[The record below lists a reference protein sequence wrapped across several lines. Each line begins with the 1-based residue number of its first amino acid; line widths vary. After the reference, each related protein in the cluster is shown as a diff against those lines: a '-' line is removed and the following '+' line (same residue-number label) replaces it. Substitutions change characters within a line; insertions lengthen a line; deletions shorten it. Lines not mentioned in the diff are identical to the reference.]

1 MRLIQNTSNIK
12 NNMTYITAVDI
23 IWKFMEYHFV
33 LERFFLQ
40 AVADEEL
47 QGVLMLITVNIF
59 L

>member
-23 IWKFMEYHFV
+23 IWKFMEYNFV

-47 QGVLMLITVNIF
+47 QGVLMLKF
-59 L
+59 

>member
-40 AVADEEL
+40 AVADEEF
-47 QGVLMLITVNIF
+47 QGVLMLKF
-59 L
+59 